1 VPPLVGVGW
10 RTPLL
15 HDGCAQTIADR
26 FGACGSPSHGTISSL
41 SAADLQNLEAYLE
54 TL

>member
-1 VPPLVGVGW
+1 VGW
-10 RTPLL
+10 RLPLL

-26 FGACGSPSHGTISSL
+26 FGACATAAHGLT
-41 SAADLQNLEAYLE
+41 SALLPQDVADLTAYLD